1 MIMCPNPLGEGVQTK
16 RSFCDVLTGRD
27 PADGI
32 LVDIPPHV
40 GPVTISFDLHNRH
53 MYSEELIKS
62 NRAYRRYTATIGV
75 LTMDNTLVS
84 RAVVQSEFRRASDLV
99 DRIGGGAGP
108 GGVKAVAPTGSEPIS
123 ITIPETEQRVSILGE
138 SSRSS
143 GLDGVDNFTLPGQPV
158 AIISNV
164 MLEYRPA
171 PPKRTP
177 APETQVNSRP
187 ELLSIIVPVYNE
199 VRTVLAVIDRLR
211 AIDLPVAREILVVN
225 DGSTDGTREVL
236 EDLRIDSD
244 CRDSGD
250 GSREPKPS
258 DPGSRVTVIHA
269 ERNAGKGAAIRLGLD
284 AAIGTIVAIRMRT
297 SSSIRSSCRRSSR
310 RSCAARLT
318 SSTARASS
326 RGVRRRRGSRLP
338 PIVR

>member
-1 MIMCPNPLGEGVQTK
+1 VRVITLVTALALLATPTAAPIGAQTRTAPRTPARRAAPKPPLPPLKTEPAMIMCPNPLGEGVQTK

-32 LVDIPPHV
+32 LVDIPAHV

-62 NRAYRRYTATIGV
+62 NRAYRHYTATIGV

-84 RAVVQSEFRRASDLV
+84 RAVVQSEFRTASDLV

-123 ITIPETEQRVSILGE
+123 IEIPETENRVSILGE
-138 SSRSS
+138 KLTVDR
-143 GLDGVDNFTLPGQPV
+143 LDNVENFNLPGQPV

-177 APETQVNSRP
+177 AP
-187 ELLSIIVPVYNE
+187 
-199 VRTVLAVIDRLR
+199 
-211 AIDLPVAREILVVN
+211 
-225 DGSTDGTREVL
+225 
-236 EDLRIDSD
+236 
-244 CRDSGD
+244 
-250 GSREPKPS
+250 
-258 DPGSRVTVIHA
+258 
-269 ERNAGKGAAIRLGLD
+269 
-284 AAIGTIVAIRMRT
+284 
-297 SSSIRSSCRRSSR
+297 
-310 RSCAARLT
+310 
-318 SSTARASS
+318 
-326 RGVRRRRGSRLP
+326 RRR
-338 PIVR
+338 